1 MALVDSVEKFSI
13 NLTNG
18 NDTASATLTKG
29 QDTTNCVPFIT
40 AQITGSNTTAQ
51 SDLYLVDVYFVFDD
65 PDWTVVCET
74 TNNTRTMTVEV
85 TVVEFNTTEATVY
98 PFSYIGEGSEDTWGG
113 PVTLANSFVYSTYR
127 NTDTTTSQTWGT
139 ARVALET
146 TERVGI
152 RRASTSQGS
161 IRGHAWVVESDGTSF
176 TVQQAHGWIPTGSS
190 GTDALGATVDEDKS
204 FVLCTYRQ
212 TLTYDNRELPYFEL
226 TSGGASVG
234 FSKSGSSN
242 DCDFAYQVITFDS
255 AADQFVQRGVY
266 NTGSTPPDTQTL
278 SSPVTTLASAMAHSP
293 LYGGFRNGQSTGTA
307 EIDAGDI
314 HVAMELTAD
323 DTLSFDHSSEGGETS
338 INVSWEVIE
347 WENYTAGS
355 TRRVMVVS

>member
-161 IRGHAWVVESDGTSF
+161 IRG
-176 TVQQAHGWIPTGSS
+176 
-190 GTDALGATVDEDKS
+190 
-204 FVLCTYRQ
+204 
-212 TLTYDNRELPYFEL
+212 TYDNRELPYFEL